1 MIGMKQVLRAALVAG
16 VALAASG
23 AALAQ
28 DAGAAFYKGKTV
40 KFTVGLGV
48 GGGFDAYARMI
59 APYLSKELDAT
70 VIVENLPGAGGL
82 LALNQIATGP
92 ADGMRILIVNGT
104 PAALGQLLEQDNIR
118 YDLTKV
124 DHLGVISAYPWMW
137 LMSPKSEVKSVAE
150 AMKPG
155 LKIRWGGTGPS
166 DGPADGA
173 ALTCHALKLD
183 CQIVLGY
190 KSSGD
195 IALAMERGE
204 MDGLYLSDSSAANYV
219 KNGQARAIAA
229 MGHQRSALLPDVPTI
244 FEQMKMTPDQEWW
257 FSFRENLNDL
267 GRILITTPGV
277 PAERI
282 AFLRAAVKK
291 ALTNPDLMAEGEKT
305 QRFVAYQPPEKAL
318 EMTRKVLGG
327 VTAEQKKTIRDV
339 VFKSN

>member
-1 MIGMKQVLRAALVAG
+1 MSFALGAG
-16 VALAASG
+16 S
-23 AALAQ
+23 ALAQ
-28 DAGAAFYKGKTV
+28 DAGASFYKGKTV
-40 KFTVGLGV
+40 RFIVGLGV

-82 LALNQIATGP
+82 LALNQVFTAQP
-92 ADGMRILIVNGT
+92 DGLRVLIVNGT

-118 YDLTKV
+118 YDLTKA

-137 LMSPKSEVKSVAE
+137 IAGPKTELTNVAD

-155 LKIRWGGTGPS
+155 AKVRWGGTGPS

-173 ALTCHALKLD
+173 ALTCDVLKLD

-204 MDGLYLSDSSAANYV
+204 MDSLYLSDSSAANYV
-219 KNGQARAIAA
+219 KNGQARPIAA
-229 MGHQRSALLPDVPTI
+229 MGRERSALLPETPTI
-244 FEQMKMTPDQEWW
+244 FEQTKLSADQEWW
-257 FSFRENLNDL
+257 FDFRANLNDL

-282 AFLRAAVKK
+282 AFLRAAVKR
-291 ALTNPDLMAEGEKT
+291 ALTNPDLIAEGEKT
-305 QRFVAYQPPEKAL
+305 QRFVAYQPPERAL
-318 EMTRKVLGG
+318 DITRKVLSGISP
-327 VTAEQKKTIRDV
+327 EQKKHLRSVI
-339 VFKSN
+339 FKNN

>member
-1 MIGMKQVLRAALVAG
+1 MTGLKQVLRAALVAG
-16 VALAASG
+16 LATVSAG
-23 AALAQ
+23 AVSAQ
-28 DAGAAFYKGKTV
+28 DASAAFYKGKTV
-40 KFTVGLGV
+40 RFTVGLGV

-59 APYLSKELDAT
+59 APYLSKELDTT

-92 ADGMRILIVNGT
+92 ADGLRVLIVNGT
-104 PAALGQLLEQDNIR
+104 PAALGQLLDQDNIR

-124 DHLGVISAYPWMW
+124 DHLGVISAYPWIW
-137 LMSPKSEVKSVAE
+137 LMSPKSEVKTVEE

-155 LKIRWGGTGPS
+155 VKIRWGGTGPS

-244 FEQMKMTPDQEWW
+244 FEQMKLTPDQEWW
-257 FSFRENLNDL
+257 FTFRENLNDL

-282 AFLRAAVKK
+282 AFLRAAVKR
-291 ALTNPDLMAEGEKT
+291 ALTNPELMAEGEKT

-318 EMTRKVLGG
+318 EMTRKVLSG
-327 VTAEQKKTIRDV
+327 VTPEQKKTIRDV
-339 VFKSN
+339 VFKNN

>member
-1 MIGMKQVLRAALVAG
+1 MAVIRNLLRSAIFAVG
-16 VALAASG
+16 LAAAAG
-23 AALAQ
+23 AQAQ
-28 DAGAAFYKGKTV
+28 DTGAAFYKGKTV
-40 KFTVGLGV
+40 RFTVGLGV

-59 APYLSKELDAT
+59 APYLAKELDTT

-82 LALNQIATGP
+82 LALNQVYTAQP
-92 ADGMRILIVNGT
+92 DGLRILIVNGT

-118 YDLTKV
+118 YDLTKA
-124 DHLGVISAYPWMW
+124 DHLGIISAYPWIW
-137 LMSPKSEVKSVAE
+137 LMGPKSNVRTVAD

-155 LKIRWGGTGPS
+155 VKIRWGGTGPS

-219 KNGQARAIAA
+219 KTGQARAIAA
-229 MGHQRSALLPDVPTI
+229 MGRTRSTLLPDTPTV
-244 FEQMKMTPDQEWW
+244 FEQVKLTPDQEWW
-257 FSFRENLNDL
+257 FDFRANLNDI

-277 PAERI
+277 PADRL
-282 AFLRAAVKK
+282 AFLRAAVKR
-291 ALTNPDLMAEGEKT
+291 ALTNPELMAEGERT
-305 QRFVAYQPPEKAL
+305 QRFVGYQPPEKAL

-327 VTAEQKKTIRDV
+327 LTPEQKKTVHDV
-339 VFKSN
+339 IFKNN

>member
-1 MIGMKQVLRAALVAG
+1 MTGVKQVLRAALVAG
-16 VALAASG
+16 VALATGG

-40 KFTVGLGV
+40 RFTVGLGV

-59 APYLSKELDAT
+59 APYLSKELDTT

-92 ADGMRILIVNGT
+92 ADGLRVLIVNGT
-104 PAALGQLLEQDNIR
+104 PAALGQLLDQDNIR

-124 DHLGVISAYPWMW
+124 DHLGIISAYPWMW
-137 LMSPKSEVKSVAE
+137 LMGPKTDVKTVAD

-155 LKIRWGGTGPS
+155 VKIRWGGTGPS

-219 KNGQARAIAA
+219 KNGQAQAIAA

-244 FEQMKMTPDQEWW
+244 FEQIKMTPDQEWW

-291 ALTNPDLMAEGEKT
+291 ALTNPELMAEGEKT

-318 EMTRKVLGG
+318 EMTRKVLSG
-327 VTAEQKKTIRDV
+327 VTPEQKKTIRDV
-339 VFKSN
+339 VFKNN

>member
-1 MIGMKQVLRAALVAG
+1 MTSLRHVLRAALVAG
-16 VALAASG
+16 LAATTTGS
-23 AALAQ
+23 ALAQ
-28 DAGAAFYKGKTV
+28 DTSAAFYKGKTV
-40 KFTVGLGV
+40 RFTVGLGV

-59 APYLSKELDAT
+59 APYLSRELDST

-92 ADGMRILIVNGT
+92 ADGLRVLIVNGT
-104 PAALGQLLEQDNIR
+104 PAALGQLLEQDNQR

-124 DHLGVISAYPWMW
+124 DHLGVISAYPWIW
-137 LMSPKSEVKSVAE
+137 LMSPKSDVKTVAE
-150 AMKPG
+150 ALKPG
-155 LKIRWGGTGPS
+155 VKIRWGGTGPS

-219 KNGQARAIAA
+219 KNGQARGIAA

-244 FEQMKMTPDQEWW
+244 FEQMKLTPDQEWW
-257 FSFRENLNDL
+257 FTFRENLNDL

-282 AFLRAAVKK
+282 AFLRAAVKR
-291 ALTNPDLMAEGEKT
+291 ALTNPELMAEGEKT
-305 QRFVAYQPPEKAL
+305 QRFVAYQPPEVAL
-318 EMTRKVLGG
+318 EMTRKVLSGA
-327 VTAEQKKTIRDV
+327 TPEQKKIIRDV
-339 VFKSN
+339 VFKNN